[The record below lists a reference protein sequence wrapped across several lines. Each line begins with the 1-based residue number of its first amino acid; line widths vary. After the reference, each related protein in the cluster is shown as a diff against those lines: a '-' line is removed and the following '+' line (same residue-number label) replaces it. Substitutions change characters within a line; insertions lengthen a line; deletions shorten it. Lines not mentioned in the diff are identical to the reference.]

1 MNGNP
6 NDGAD
11 IVLWDSD
18 TIYIKYAAQKDVQ
31 ANTNNTTKTI
41 YRLPALTS
49 PSQLTQLTSSTDGYV
64 AYDPGILSR
73 SQWFRLWSRSYAV
86 TNFQLQGQDYDN
98 IILQWLNPD
107 IIGQT
112 KNESYLLKFTTLVD
126 RHLDWLGPDS
136 ETKYVLVV
144 PTGVTVDPLKTKIF
158 IP

>member
-1 MNGNP
+1 
-6 NDGAD
+6 
-11 IVLWDSD
+11 
-18 TIYIKYAAQKDVQ
+18 
-31 ANTNNTTKTI
+31 
-41 YRLPALTS
+41 
-49 PSQLTQLTSSTDGYV
+49 
-64 AYDPGILSR
+64 
-73 SQWFRLWSRSYAV
+73 V